1 MLTVRL
7 LAIGKAK
14 GDWADSA
21 REHFAKLLKRYCK
34 FELVEIPEV
43 KKSPDGSIDAIKRR
57 ETERVIKALR
67 SDIVW
72 LFDRSGQKLSS
83 EKYAALLSGTM
94 SAGAGSIDLIIGGA
108 YGLTGQAH
116 QRADQ
121 ILSLSSL
128 TLSHQV
134 ARVVAL
140 EQLYRAF
147 SILAGSAY
155 HK

>member
-21 REHFAKLLKRYCK
+21 RERFAKLLKRHCR
-34 FELVEIPEV
+34 FELVEISEV
-43 KKSPDGSIDAIKRR
+43 KKSPDGSIEAIKRL
-57 ETERVIKALR
+57 ETERAIKALN
-67 SDIVW
+67 SDVVW
-72 LFDRSGQKLSS
+72 LFDTSGQKLSS
-83 EKYAALLSGTM
+83 EQYAALLSKTM

-108 YGLTGQAH
+108 YGLTSEAREQS
-116 QRADQ
+116 DQ
-121 ILSLSSL
+121 VLSLSSL

-134 ARVVAL
+134 ARVVVL

>member
-7 LAIGKAK
+7 VTVGKTK

-21 REHFAKLLKRYCK
+21 RAHFTKLLKRHCRL
-34 FELVEIPEV
+34 EHVEIPEV
-43 KKSPDGSIDAIKRR
+43 KKSPDGSIETIRRR
-57 ETERVIKALR
+57 ETERVISRLH
-67 SDIVW
+67 SDVVW
-72 LFDRSGQKLSS
+72 LFDTSGRILSS
-83 EKYAALLSGTM
+83 EKYAALLSRTM
-94 SAGAGSIDLIIGGA
+94 SAGAGSLDLIIGGA
-108 YGLTGQAH
+108 YGLTRKAQEKS
-116 QRADQ
+116 DQ
-121 ILSLSSL
+121 VLSLSSL

-134 ARVVAL
+134 ARIVVL

>member
-7 LAIGKAK
+7 LAVGKSK
-14 GDWADSA
+14 GDWAGSA
-21 REHFAKLLKRYCK
+21 RAHFSKLLKRHCR

-43 KKSPDGSIDAIKRR
+43 KKSPDGSVDSLRR
-57 ETERVIKALR
+57 QETERVISSLR
-67 SDIVW
+67 SDVVW
-72 LFDRSGQKLSS
+72 LFDISGQRLSS
-83 EKYAALLSGTM
+83 EAYAALLSETM
-94 SAGAGSIDLIIGGA
+94 SGGAGSLDLIIGGA
-108 YGLTGQAH
+108 CGLTTDA
-116 QRADQ
+116 REKSDKV
-121 ILSLSSL
+121 LSLSGL

-134 ARVVAL
+134 ARVVVL